1 MAGILPFIL
10 GWLFGSTFKGGDKE
24 SNTTYGSTSPED
36 PKYRAL
42 QDQINAYEKTDVE
55 LKYKLE
61 QAELALK
68 KCRDRSQSIDMER
81 LMYKEKLTA
90 LGALG
95 DSAGDSK
102 NLSLATG
109 AVVASGTIGGDGHD
123 RSGYGAFFASDNL
136 QVVEGVGPKVEA
148 LLKENGIGDWSAL
161 AAKSPADLKTIL
173 AANKLQMM
181 NPDSWPKQA
190 GLAAAGKW
198 DELVEYQK
206 FLDGG
211 RGDTGDFETPAKID
225 KLAKAGGFVLG
236 ATSKTTEDAGIAYGT
251 LFSNDN
257 LQIVEGVGPKV
268 EKLLNANGIANWTAL
283 AAKSPADLKTILVA
297 NKLQMM
303 NPDTWPKQAELAAAG
318 KWDELIEYQ
327 KFLDT
332 GREKSGD
339 FETPAKIEKMAI
351 KLLGFSQNPEDLK
364 IVEGIGPKIETIL
377 KDGGI
382 KTWSDLGA
390 ASIDRIQELLTA
402 AGDRYKLAKPKTWP
416 KQAQMAADGEWSAL
430 KEYQDY
436 LDKGVDPKDK

>member
-1 MAGILPFIL
+1 MNLDILLASFWGLPCWLWLLLAGILPFIL
-10 GWLFGSTFKGGDKE
+10 GWLFGSSFKGGDKE
-24 SNTTYGSTSPED
+24 NKTSYGGTTAED
-36 PKYRAL
+36 PRYRTL
-42 QDQINAYEKTDVE
+42 QDQVNAYEKTDAE

-61 QAELALK
+61 QAEINLK

-81 LMYKEKLTA
+81 LMYKEKLTG
-90 LGALG
+90 LGALD
-95 DSAGDSK
+95 DSAGGS
-102 NLSLATG
+102 
-109 AVVASGTIGGDGHD
+109 
-123 RSGYGAFFASDNL
+123 
-136 QVVEGVGPKVEA
+136 
-148 LLKENGIGDWSAL
+148 
-161 AAKSPADLKTIL
+161 
-173 AANKLQMM
+173 
-181 NPDSWPKQA
+181 
-190 GLAAAGKW
+190 
-198 DELVEYQK
+198 
-206 FLDGG
+206 
-211 RGDTGDFETPAKID
+211 
-225 KLAKAGGFVLG
+225 VLG
-236 ATSKTTEDAGIAYGT
+236 AASKTTKDAGIAYGT

-257 LQIVEGVGPKV
+257 LQVVEGIGPKV

-283 AAKSPADLKTILVA
+283 SAKSPADLKTILVA

-332 GREKSGD
+332 GREKAGD

-351 KLLGFSQNPEDLK
+351 KLLGFSQNPQDLK
-364 IVEGIGPKIETIL
+364 IVEGVGPKIETIL

-390 ASIDRIQELLTA
+390 ASVDRIQALLTA